1 VEAAVIERDW
11 DAVVVG
17 AGPAGSVAARE
28 LARRGARVLL
38 VDKALF
44 PRTKVCGSCL
54 NAAALAAL
62 DAVKLAHVPKE
73 CGAVPLHSVRLA
85 AGRRSADVPLAG
97 GVAVS
102 RQEFDAALVEE
113 AIAAGATFRDGV
125 VVKPHDV
132 VEIARVV
139 IVATGLAGA
148 QGSIQ
153 SGSRLGAGVIV
164 PADVVPD
171 FFASGT
177 IFMATGRGG
186 YVGLVRVEDDCLDVA
201 AAFDADFVRSCGGL
215 GPAAELILKQTG
227 WPAIPG
233 LADLPW
239 RGTPALTRRPAAVA
253 GHRFFAVGDAAGYVE
268 PFTGEGMAWAI
279 ASAAAVAPFALRGIE
294 KWDDALIGEWQRT
307 HSRLI
312 RSRQGVCRVAA
323 RVLRSPALTSLA
335 VRALGVFPALAR
347 PVIRALNH
355 PATLH
360 GFPK

>member
-1 VEAAVIERDW
+1 MIGGDW

-38 VDKALF
+38 LDRARF
-44 PRTKVCGSCL
+44 PRMKVCGSCL

-85 AGRRSADVPLAG
+85 AGRRSAEVPLTG
-97 GVAVS
+97 SVAVS
-102 RQEFDAALVEE
+102 RQAFDAVLVEK
-113 AIAAGATFRDGV
+113 AVAAGATFRDGV
-125 VVKPHDV
+125 MVKPHDLMGT
-132 VEIARVV
+132 ARVV

-148 QGSIQ
+148 QGDVVP
-153 SGSRLGAGVIV
+153 GSRLGAGVIV
-164 PADVVPD
+164 PADLVPD
-171 FFASGT
+171 DFARGT
-177 IFMATGRGG
+177 ISMATGRGG
-186 YVGLVRVEDDCLDVA
+186 YVGLVRLEDDRLDVA
-201 AAFDADFVRSCGGL
+201 AAFDADFVRSCGGT
-215 GPAAELILKQTG
+215 GPAAESILKQTG

-233 LADLPW
+233 LAGLPW
-239 RGTPALTRRPAAVA
+239 KGTPALTRRPANVA

-279 ASAAAVAPFALRGIE
+279 ASAAAVAPLALRGIE
-294 KWDDALIGEWQRT
+294 KWDDDLVGEWQRV

-323 RVLRSPALTSLA
+323 RVLRSPALTGLA
-335 VRALGVFPALAR
+335 VLALTRFPNLSR
-347 PVIRALNH
+347 PVLAALNR

-360 GFPK
+360 GHPA